1 MWETKFLEHLPEN
14 RCPLWCS
21 IQNSTRPGQ
30 FSTCPAQSQNALALV
45 SWRVLV
51 SLTAYINNFLSSSN
65 AFNFY
70 TTKSYPNL
78 TWGSKYRMIFDTPP
92 PSNNQWQSFI
102 CLSYWLEKMYYY
114 IKIILMIY
122 WLFMMLLFC
131 TTNTLF
137 NIVINGFISC
147 KSKQDHRFSQKWQLR
162 VCKWNFRVCKI
173 PILMKIL
180 MKMNEFG

>member
-1 MWETKFLEHLPEN
+1 MWKSKFLEHLPEN

-45 SWRVLV
+45 SLQALV
-51 SLTAYINNFLSSSN
+51 SFTAYINNFLSSSN
-65 AFNFY
+65 AFNSY
-70 TTKSYPNL
+70 TTKNYPNL
-78 TWGSKYRMIFDTPP
+78 TWGSKYHMIFWHP

-102 CLSYWLEKMYYY
+102 CLSYLLEKMHYYF
-114 IKIILMIY
+114 KIIWMID

-137 NIVINGFISC
+137 NIVINGVISC
-147 KSKQDHRFSQKWQLR
+147 KSKQDTSHYLTG
-162 VCKWNFRVCKI
+162 VFR
-173 PILMKIL
+173 
-180 MKMNEFG
+180 